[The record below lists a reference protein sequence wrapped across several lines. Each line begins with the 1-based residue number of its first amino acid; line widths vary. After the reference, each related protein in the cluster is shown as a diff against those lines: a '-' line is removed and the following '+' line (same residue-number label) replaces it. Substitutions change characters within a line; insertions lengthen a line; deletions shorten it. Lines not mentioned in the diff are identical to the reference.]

1 MTFRNGSWRARLTV
15 LGVFALGVALGALAM
30 EFYQQSVRGR
40 SSAGP
45 PPRGES
51 ARERHLQ
58 YLVKELGLT
67 QEQTERVRRILD
79 ETRQEFLQLRNEM
92 RPRFEEI
99 RRRSRE
105 RLRAVLTPEQ
115 QAKFDELM
123 RRMDEERE
131 RHRRDEPKGK

>member
-1 MTFRNGSWRARLTV
+1 MTFRNSSWRARLTV

-30 EFYQQSVRGR
+30 DFYQRGVWGR
-40 SSAGP
+40 GPAGP

-58 YLVKELGLT
+58 YLVRELKLT
-67 QEQTERVRRILD
+67 PEQTEQVRRILD

-92 RPRFEEI
+92 HPRFEEI
-99 RRRSRE
+99 RRRSRQ

-115 QAKFDELM
+115 QAKFDEM
-123 RRMDEERE
+123 MKRMEEELR
-131 RHRRDEPKGK
+131 RHRRDGS

>member
-30 EFYQQSVRGR
+30 EFYQQGVRGR
-40 SSAGP
+40 SPTG

-58 YLVKELGLT
+58 YLIKELGLT
-67 QEQTERVRRILD
+67 PEQTEQVRRILD

-92 RPRFEEI
+92 RPRFEDI

-131 RHRRDEPKGK
+131 RHRRDGPKEQ

>member
-1 MTFRNGSWRARLTV
+1 MTIRDGSWRARLTV
-15 LGVFALGVALGALAM
+15 LGLFALGVALGALAM
-30 EFYQQSVRGR
+30 DLYQQSVRGR
-40 SSAGP
+40 GP
-45 PPRGES
+45 IEPPSRRES

-58 YLVKELGLT
+58 YLVKELRLT
-67 QEQTERVRRILD
+67 PEQTEQVRRILD

-115 QAKFDELM
+115 QAKFEELI
-123 RRMDEERE
+123 RRQEQE
-131 RHRRDEPKGK
+131 RHRRER

>member
-1 MTFRNGSWRARLTV
+1 MSFRNSSWRARLTV

-30 EFYQQSVRGR
+30 DFYQRSAWGRGPL
-40 SSAGP
+40 GP

-58 YLVKELGLT
+58 YLVKELKLT
-67 QEQTERVRRILD
+67 PEQTEQVRRILD

-115 QAKFDELM
+115 QARFDELM
-123 RRMDEERE
+123 RRSEEERE
-131 RHRRDEPKGK
+131 RRRGDR